1 MLLNSLLMVDKN
13 HRCGIMEEIE
23 RKKQATTLTDQEIIK
38 IDEQIRESKVGKR
51 YTSASTSPDDI
62 VRCLNQLND
71 NLGLILVE
79 VRRMCDILSY
89 QIPKQKEE

>member
-1 MLLNSLLMVDKN
+1 MKKIEPKN
-13 HRCGIMEEIE
+13 L
-23 RKKQATTLTDQEIIK
+23 KKRDTTLTDHQIIK

-51 YTSASTSPDDI
+51 YAATQSADI
-62 VRCLNQLND
+62 IRCLNQVND

-79 VRRMCDILSY
+79 MRRMCDILSY